1 MWSTRA
7 TVFNSRRTQTVV
19 LGGLTVL
26 LIWVASLTRPWQA
39 VEQQIF
45 DLFTSI
51 SAPRSS
57 TVPLVILAIDE
68 PSFQELQTQWPFPRR
83 LHAQVLDR
91 LRQDGALA
99 VGFDVVFA
107 EPSNAEDD
115 GALAQ
120 AIQKAPPV
128 VLGAARELTESGNAS
143 LWTEVPPLPEF
154 LQAGAVAGQSRVV
167 PDNDFVVRQRDNG
180 DDTFAAQLAAI
191 YRARRSAG
199 TSALPTPHSG
209 AAADLMVYAGPRGTF
224 DTRSYYQ
231 ALEPGL
237 LPAGFFKDK
246 LVLIGRS
253 VRTASELNRSQAD
266 MFNSPFSLIDG
277 NDRLFP
283 GVEIQANLISNRI
296 QGDGLHTLNPNWSL
310 AWVLLTALA
319 LAAMAWRRVHPG
331 MTVALAA
338 LLAVATPLLS
348 YWLFAVQRVW
358 LPPLFALLA
367 IVGLYGSTVLLHY
380 LAARRRAL
388 QTRQMFSQYV
398 PAEVVNRLVGNPAL
412 MKLGGEVR
420 ELTLM
425 FTDLANF
432 TAMSERL
439 TAQATVDVLTEYFNT
454 MTPIIHHYGGTVDKF
469 IGDAVMAFWG
479 APLDDPKHAEH
490 AVRAAI
496 DMQAAMQGLTEQL
509 VRRGLPPISMRIGLH
524 TGKVVVGNVGSR
536 NRFSYTAIGD
546 AVNLAARLEGANK
559 AFGTGILLSGTT
571 AAGLPEQLPL
581 RHVDTVIVKGKSEP
595 IGVYTPCTDEILRSL
610 SAKAL
615 ALFYAQQWDDSAAAF
630 AQLLAHQPGD
640 LAALRFLQRIEAE
653 RTALPDPLWRGALA
667 LDKL

>member
-1 MWSTRA
+1 MPA
-7 TVFNSRRTQTVV
+7 TVFSSQRAQTVF

-68 PSFQELQTQWPFPRR
+68 PSFQELQIQWPFPRR

-107 EPSNAEDD
+107 EPSNPQDD

-120 AIQKAPPV
+120 AIQNAPPV
-128 VLGAARELTESGNAS
+128 VLGATRELTESGNAS

-154 LQAGAVAGQSRVV
+154 LQAGAIAGQSRVV
-167 PDNDFVVRQRDNG
+167 PDDDFVVRQRDSG
-180 DDTFAAQLAAI
+180 GDTFAAQLATI
-191 YRARRSAG
+191 YQAHHPANSSAMQASRSED
-199 TSALPTPHSG
+199 T
-209 AAADLMVYAGPRGTF
+209 ADLMAYAGPRGTF

-237 LPAGFFKDK
+237 LPAGFFKNK

-266 MFNSPFSLIDG
+266 MFNSPFSVVDS

-296 QGDGLHTLNPNWSL
+296 QGDGLHTVNPHWSL
-310 AWVLLTALA
+310 AWILLTALA
-319 LAAMAWRRVHPG
+319 LVSMAWRRVHPG
-331 MTVALAA
+331 MTVALAT
-338 LLAVATPLLS
+338 LLATATPLLS
-348 YWLFAVQRVW
+348 YWLFAVQRLW

-367 IVGLYGSTVLLHY
+367 IVGLYGTTVLLNY

-398 PAEVVNRLVGNPAL
+398 PAEVVTRLVENPSL
-412 MKLGGEVR
+412 MRLGGEVR

-454 MTPIIHHYGGTVDKF
+454 MTPLIHHYGGTVDKF
-469 IGDAVMAFWG
+469 IGDAVMA
-479 APLDDPKHAEH
+479 
-490 AVRAAI
+490 V
-496 DMQAAMQGLTEQL
+496 
-509 VRRGLPPISMRIGLH
+509 
-524 TGKVVVGNVGSR
+524 
-536 NRFSYTAIGD
+536 SYTH
-546 AVNLAARLEGANK
+546 L
-559 AFGTGILLSGTT
+559 T
-571 AAGLPEQLPL
+571 LPTIYS
-581 RHVDTVIVKGKSEP
+581 V
-595 IGVYTPCTDEILRSL
+595 
-610 SAKAL
+610 
-615 ALFYAQQWDDSAAAF
+615 
-630 AQLLAHQPGD
+630 
-640 LAALRFLQRIEAE
+640 
-653 RTALPDPLWRGALA
+653 
-667 LDKL
+667 

>member
-7 TVFNSRRTQTVV
+7 TVFSGQRTQTVV
-19 LGGLTVL
+19 LGGLSVL
-26 LIWVASLTRPWQA
+26 LIWGASLTRPWQA

-68 PSFQELQTQWPFPRR
+68 PSFQELQTQWPFPRH
-83 LHAQVLDR
+83 LHAQVLER

-107 EPSNAEDD
+107 EPSNAQDD
-115 GALAQ
+115 DALAQ
-120 AIQKAPPV
+120 AIQNAPPV
-128 VLGAARELTESGNAS
+128 VLGATRELTESGNAS
-143 LWTEVPPLPEF
+143 LWSEVPPLPAF
-154 LQAGAVAGQSRVV
+154 LQAGAMAGQSRVV
-167 PDNDFVVRQRDNG
+167 PDDDFVVRQRDSG

-191 YRARRSAG
+191 YQARHPARSSAMRAR
-199 TSALPTPHSG
+199 HSSD
-209 AAADLMVYAGPRGTF
+209 AADLIAYAGPRGTY

-231 ALEPGL
+231 ALEHGL
-237 LPAGFFKDK
+237 LPAGFFKNK

-266 MFNSPFSLIDG
+266 MFNSPFSMIDG

-283 GVEIQANLISNRI
+283 GVEIQANLISNRL
-296 QGDGLHTLNPNWSL
+296 QGDGLHTVNPSWSL
-310 AWVLLTALA
+310 AWVLLTALV
-319 LAAMAWRRVHPG
+319 LAAMAWRRVQPG
-331 MTVALAA
+331 MTITLAT
-338 LLAVATPLLS
+338 LLVVATPLLS
-348 YWLFAVQRVW
+348 YWLFAVQRAW

-367 IVGLYGSTVLLHY
+367 IVGVYGSTVLLHF

-398 PAEVVNRLVGNPAL
+398 PAEVVSRLIENPAL
-412 MKLGGEVR
+412 MRLGGEVR

-454 MTPIIHHYGGTVDKF
+454 MTPLIHQYGGTVDKF

-559 AFGTGILLSGTT
+559 AFGTGILLSGAT
-571 AAGLPEQLPL
+571 AAELPEQLPL

-595 IGVYTPCTDEILRSL
+595 IGVYTPCTDEVLRGL

-615 ALFYAQQWDDSAAAF
+615 ALFYAQHWDDSAASF
-630 AQLLAHQPGD
+630 AQLLTHQPGD

-653 RTALPDPLWRGALA
+653 RTALPDPLWQGALA